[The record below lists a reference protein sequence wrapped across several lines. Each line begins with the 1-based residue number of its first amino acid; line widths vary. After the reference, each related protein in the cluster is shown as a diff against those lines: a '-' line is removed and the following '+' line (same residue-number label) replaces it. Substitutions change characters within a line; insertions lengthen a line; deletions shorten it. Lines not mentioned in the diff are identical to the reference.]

1 MQDANALH
9 LPFEGLARTL
19 EASEAMCRMN
29 LIRTADNVW
38 IHATMLL
45 STAPRASAQTK
56 TAAPDRVIP
65 NPKRGGNSARLGY
78 PPLAGGPLLAAAL
91 LRPIMRH

>member
-1 MQDANALH
+1 MQDASASH
-9 LPFEGLARTL
+9 LPFEGLAPDVR
-19 EASEAMCRMN
+19 ASEAMCRLN

-38 IHATMLL
+38 IHAATLL

-65 NPKRGGNSARLGY
+65 NPKRGVFF
-78 PPLAGGPLLAAAL
+78 
-91 LRPIMRH
+91 